1 MMSQPC
7 RVRDAAFLARFMQ
20 SRRPEHQAMWGIRM
34 TIFRRLGLGATL
46 LATLGMQALAADLG
60 EPPPKTLPP
69 AATAT
74 STPIDFVFGARVQSD
89 YNFRGISQS
98 NRRPSPQ
105 GYFEAQA
112 FDNLLYAGIAAYKV
126 DLPTR
131 PGAEI
136 DLTAGIRP
144 KLGPLQFDFGVIYYF
159 YPNERRLVDQLG
171 TYYSVANTDFLELA
185 GKVSYTY
192 QEALTVGANVFHAW
206 DWLGSGARATY
217 VSGTVKYTI
226 PEGPLPAGFAVS
238 GELGRYF
245 LGTTSPQLGSV
256 RLPDYTYWNAG
267 LSYTY
272 KNLTLDLRYHDTN
285 LSKRECFTVSGD
297 PKGIFTGSGRSNWCG
312 EAFIATLAVDF
323 TASQLPGIFK

>member
-1 MMSQPC
+1 MNS
-7 RVRDAAFLARFMQ
+7 
-20 SRRPEHQAMWGIRM
+20 
-34 TIFRRLGLGATL
+34 FRRLGLGSIL
-46 LATLGMQALAADLG
+46 LASLGTPSLAADLAA
-60 EPPPKTLPP
+60 PLPKTLPP
-69 AATAT
+69 AAVAA
-74 STPIDFVFGARVQSD
+74 STPVDFIFGARIQSD

-98 NRRPSPQ
+98 NRKPSLQ

-112 FDNLLYAGIAAYKV
+112 FDNLLYAGIAAYQV

-144 KLGPLQFDFGVIYYF
+144 KFGPLQFDFGGIYYF
-159 YPNERRLVDQLG
+159 YPNERRLIDDLG
-171 TYYSVANTDFLELA
+171 TYYSVGNSDFLELA

-192 QEALTVGANVFHAW
+192 KESLTVGANVFHAW

-217 VSGTVKYTI
+217 VSGTLKYTI

-238 GELGRYF
+238 GELGHYM

-267 LSYTY
+267 VSYTH

-285 LSKRECFTVSGD
+285 LSKRECFALSGD
-297 PKGIFTGSGRSNWCG
+297 PKGILTGSGRSNWCG

-323 TASQLPGIFK
+323 TASQLPGIFKN